1 METKQPKSAKEK
13 GSKETARAAEK
24 LTGEART
31 ARSGTGTAPKG
42 SGPVTAGE
50 GENTAKPPPAPR
62 RNKGA
67 NKTQTSKSN
76 TSGKDKTMDPP
87 LEVEADRS
95 SSLAA
100 IDINERLN
108 KLENL
113 VEKFVAGQQAQR
125 EMARGHGSHDTDFNT
140 QYHSHGDEIPPER
153 GDESQFHSQYS
164 NDEYGEEY
172 DRQFDEE
179 METEL
184 ARRAG
189 DSGHQYY
196 QPGGDM
202 ARNRTP
208 TQSHSQGASLLV
220 GQIQGQLQ
228 DDSTPSASEVPA
240 IAAKFAIPSGIGK
253 PINKQLASNI
263 EYLTTHPLDEKNLSD
278 TASKYP
284 SPDNCPTL
292 DVPKVNG
299 TIWENLKGYTRTKDL
314 KLQRVQKALAKGLTA
329 FSRSVDG
336 QDLTGTQQDTL
347 ALLCNAQ
354 FELNCLRRDCIRPD
368 INPKYSHLCKASN
381 VLTPSKQ
388 LFGDDLS
395 KQVKDLQEEHKA
407 AFGVVKG
414 GRGPPYGRER
424 RQYKP
429 YPETN
434 RSRYHDAG
442 WHAKAPQTAQRPF
455 LGPASGSYRAPYWKR
470 KAPHTQTQP
479 PSSDNKGRGRGQNRN

>member
-1 METKQPKSAKEK
+1 MEKKQPKSAKEK
-13 GSKETARAAEK
+13 GSKETTRAPEK
-24 LTGEART
+24 LAGEART
-31 ARSGTGTAPKG
+31 ARTCTGTAPKG

-50 GENTAKPPPAPR
+50 GENTAKPPP

-67 NKTQTSKSN
+67 NKTQSSKSN
-76 TSGKDKTMDPP
+76 TSGKEKTMDPP
-87 LEVEADRS
+87 LEVVADRS

-100 IDINERLN
+100 IDMNERLN

-125 EMARGHGSHDTDFNT
+125 EMAHDTDFNT
-140 QYHSHGDEIPPER
+140 QYRSQSQYVVPSRPVHGDEIPPER
-153 GDESQFHSQYS
+153 GDEGQYQSQYS
-164 NDEYGEEY
+164 NEEYGEEY

-179 METEL
+179 MEMEL

-189 DSGHQYY
+189 DSGHQY
-196 QPGGDM
+196 QMGGDM

-208 TQSHSQGASLLV
+208 TQSLSQGASLPV

-240 IAAKFAIPSGIGK
+240 IAARFAIPSGIGK

-314 KLQRVQKALAKGLTA
+314 KLQRVQIGTSERLDGICQISGWSGFDRHTA
-329 FSRSVDG
+329 G
-336 QDLTGTQQDTL
+336 
-347 ALLCNAQ
+347 
-354 FELNCLRRDCIRPD
+354 
-368 INPKYSHLCKASN
+368 H
-381 VLTPSKQ
+381 
-388 LFGDDLS
+388 FGPLV
-395 KQVKDLQEEHKA
+395 QC
-407 AFGVVKG
+407 
-414 GRGPPYGRER
+414 
-424 RQYKP
+424 
-429 YPETN
+429 TI
-434 RSRYHDAG
+434 
-442 WHAKAPQTAQRPF
+442 
-455 LGPASGSYRAPYWKR
+455 
-470 KAPHTQTQP
+470 
-479 PSSDNKGRGRGQNRN
+479 

>member
-1 METKQPKSAKEK
+1 MS
-13 GSKETARAAEK
+13 RVNK
-24 LTGEART
+24 L
-31 ARSGTGTAPKG
+31 
-42 SGPVTAGE
+42 
-50 GENTAKPPPAPR
+50 
-62 RNKGA
+62 
-67 NKTQTSKSN
+67 
-76 TSGKDKTMDPP
+76 SGKWLMTLISTHNTVLNLSMLCRLDLFMGMKFHLKGVMKVNTRASIQMKNMVKNMTGNLMKKWKWNLHAVQVILAISIRWVVIWHAIAPP
-87 LEVEADRS
+87 
-95 SSLAA
+95 
-100 IDINERLN
+100 
-108 KLENL
+108 
-113 VEKFVAGQQAQR
+113 
-125 EMARGHGSHDTDFNT
+125 H
-140 QYHSHGDEIPPER
+140 
-153 GDESQFHSQYS
+153 
-164 NDEYGEEY
+164 
-172 DRQFDEE
+172 
-179 METEL
+179 
-184 ARRAG
+184 
-189 DSGHQYY
+189 
-196 QPGGDM
+196 
-202 ARNRTP
+202 NRTP
-208 TQSHSQGASLLV
+208 TQSLSQGASLPV

-240 IAAKFAIPSGIGK
+240 IAARFAIPSGIGK

-329 FSRSVDG
+329 FARSVDG
-336 QDLTGTQQDTL
+336 QDLTDTQQDTL

-368 INPKYSHLCKASN
+368 INTKYTHLCKASN

-407 AFGVVKG
+407 AVGVVKG

-429 YPETN
+429 YIPRDKSVTL
-434 RSRYHDAG
+434 
-442 WHAKAPQTAQRPF
+442 P
-455 LGPASGSYRAPYWKR
+455 
-470 KAPHTQTQP
+470 
-479 PSSDNKGRGRGQNRN
+479 